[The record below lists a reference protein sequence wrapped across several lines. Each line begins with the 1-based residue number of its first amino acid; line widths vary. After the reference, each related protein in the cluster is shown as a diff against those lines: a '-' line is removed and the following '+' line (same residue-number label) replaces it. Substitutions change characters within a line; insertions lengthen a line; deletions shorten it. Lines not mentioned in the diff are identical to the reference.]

1 MKEILEMFS
10 LEIDL
15 FQFGWDSRSIC
26 NSLPE
31 LAGRSLFVFL
41 QGRQSPANSNATF
54 VGQIK
59 IFIRNTNRSGMW
71 KVNTT

>member
-15 FQFGWDSRSIC
+15 FQFGWDRRSIC
-26 NSLPE
+26 DSRPE
-31 LAGRSLFVFL
+31 LAGRSLLVFL
-41 QGRQSPANSNATF
+41 QGRQSPANSNSTF

>member
-26 NSLPE
+26 DSRPE
-31 LAGRSLFVFL
+31 LAGRSLLVFL
-41 QGRQSPANSNATF
+41 QGRQSPAYGNSTF
-54 VGQIK
+54 VCQIE
-59 IFIRNTNRSGMW
+59 ILVRNTNRSEMW
-71 KVNTT
+71 KVNKT